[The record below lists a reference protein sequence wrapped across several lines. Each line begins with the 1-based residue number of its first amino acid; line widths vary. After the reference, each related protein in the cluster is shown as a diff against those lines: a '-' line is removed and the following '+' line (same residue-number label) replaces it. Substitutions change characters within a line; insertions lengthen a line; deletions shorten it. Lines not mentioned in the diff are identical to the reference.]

1 MPVRF
6 GAQNVLGSPDDRNLA
21 CLCET
26 MVLALD
32 GARRS
37 HSIGNR
43 IAYDEAMFVHDRAA
57 VHGFTP
63 YVETSGEHP
72 ARAVSGV

>member
-1 MPVRF
+1 MRCGARPRRASCSRGLVRLPMPVRF

-43 IAYDEAMFVHDRAA
+43 IAYDEAMS
-57 VHGFTP
+57 P
-63 YVETSGEHP
+63 P
-72 ARAVSGV
+72 C